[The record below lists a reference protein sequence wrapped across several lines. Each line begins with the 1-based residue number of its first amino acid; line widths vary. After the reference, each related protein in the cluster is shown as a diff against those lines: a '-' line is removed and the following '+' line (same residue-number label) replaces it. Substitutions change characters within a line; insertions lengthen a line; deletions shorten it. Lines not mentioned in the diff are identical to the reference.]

1 MTSSTPR
8 ANIGRPL
15 ANVSAY
21 VCFRFIFSKFRPQ
34 ELKLIC
40 QVVDSEMNILLRG
53 SVGELVIEGPL
64 VGRGYHERPDLTE
77 KVFIEWP
84 RKGCWAYRTGDLVR
98 MYCLISWSR
107 SLTFNQFV
115 LGMMPDSTLEIM
127 GRIDT
132 QIKLRGVRIESE
144 GISAVIRR
152 AIPQTPS
159 FSLDVATILGKHP
172 AINVEQ
178 LVSFFSWEKD
188 VPVFSRTSTR
198 PCISIPPRRLM
209 EQIKAKCEAELPSYM
224 RPSHFIPLGWLP
236 LSSNGKTDEKLLGQ
250 IFRDLDVET
259 LTGLSGSH
267 KNKVSRPCTS
277 IEMEVF
283 NILQKHVAL
292 HFDNPHPDM
301 NIFETGLDSMGV
313 IMFSTG
319 LQKKFRATIPASE
332 IMKDP
337 RLSAIAAHLAR
348 CEYPRPQFPSETFTS
363 FANLDLPYDS
373 NHIEEVLPAFS
384 VQEGVLARS
393 ADQDT
398 LYVQHAIISCKKYT
412 SLPKLKLA
420 WTSVVQRHQILR
432 YDSILIDK

>member
-1 MTSSTPR
+1 MFQ
-8 ANIGRPL
+8 L
-15 ANVSAY
+15 LL
-21 VCFRFIFSKFRPQ
+21 FSKSHPH
-34 ELKLIC
+34 ELKIIC
-40 QVVDSEMNILLRG
+40 QVVDLEMNILLRG
-53 SVGELVIEGPL
+53 SVGELIVEGPL

-98 MYCLISWSR
+98 MCHLISWSR
-107 SLTFNQFV
+107 SLNVNQSV
-115 LGMMPDSTLEIM
+115 LGMMPDSTLEIV

-144 GISAVIRR
+144 GICAIIRK
-152 AIPQTPS
+152 ATSQTAS

-188 VPVFSRTSTR
+188 VPVSSRTSTR
-198 PCISIPPRRLM
+198 PHISIPPRRLM

-236 LSSNGKTDEKLLGQ
+236 LSSNGKTDEKLLSQ

-259 LTGLSGSH
+259 ITGLSGSH
-267 KNKVSRPCTS
+267 EDRVSRPCTS

-283 NILQKHVAL
+283 NVLQKHVAL
-292 HFDNPHPDM
+292 YFNNPHPDM

-313 IMFSTG
+313 IRFSTG
-319 LQKKFRATIPASE
+319 LRKTFGATIPASE
-332 IMKDP
+332 IMKNP
-337 RLSAIAAHLAR
+337 RLSAIATCLV
-348 CEYPRPQFPSETFTS
+348 CEYARLQFPFETFTS
-363 FANLDLPYDS
+363 LANLDLPYDS

-398 LYVQHAIISCKKYT
+398 LYVQHAIISCKEHT
-412 SLPKLKLA
+412 FLPKLKLA
-420 WTSVVQRHQILR
+420 WTAVIRRHQILR
-432 YDSILIDK
+432 YDSIFIVR